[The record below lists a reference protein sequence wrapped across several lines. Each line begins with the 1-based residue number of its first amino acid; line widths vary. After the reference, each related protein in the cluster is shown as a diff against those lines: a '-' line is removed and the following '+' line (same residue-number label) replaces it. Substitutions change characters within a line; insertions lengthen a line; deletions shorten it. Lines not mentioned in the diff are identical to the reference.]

1 MWHSLIVNHNFVRE
15 GRFEIKRKKDGEII
29 IDINRSFID
38 TECEEKF
45 KNYLNENHMFDVKHA
60 EFLTALIFLNI
71 CACHTETY
79 AQFLFYIG
87 KYLMNKFIKENPE
100 YLRKKKE
107 K

>member
-1 MWHSLIVNHNFVRE
+1 
-15 GRFEIKRKKDGEII
+15 
-29 IDINRSFID
+29 
-38 TECEEKF
+38 
-45 KNYLNENHMFDVKHA
+45 MFDVKHA

-71 CACHTETY
+71 CACHTDDY
-79 AQFLFYIG
+79 ARFLFYLG